1 MKRGRRTTGTQ
12 LLERLPGSTEAKR
25 RLGLILETLSG
36 RRTVTAAGQI
46 LGISRRRFHALRT
59 EFLRWAL
66 PMLEPRPVGRPGRE
80 QIDDRTAGLQA
91 EIEALRVELR
101 ATQIREELAL
111 TMPHL
116 LRRKAR
122 SKKTKPKTA
131 RRRKSLA
138 AERPAMSEACR

>member
-12 LLERLPGSTEAKR
+12 LLERLPGSAEAKK

-36 RRTVTAAGQI
+36 HQTVTAAGQI

-66 PMLEPRPVGRPGRE
+66 PMLEPRPVGRPSTE

-91 EIEALRVELR
+91 EIETLRVELH
-101 ATQIREELAL
+101 AAQIREELAL
-111 TMPHL
+111 AMPHL

-138 AERPAMSEACR
+138 AERPAM